1 MMSGEISEVFLA
13 VWLPTLGQDNPIR
26 YRGYY
31 YDTETK
37 LYYVSSRYY
46 SPEICRF
53 ISPDDIEPF
62 ARSHE
67 NSVQY
72 NLYAYCWNNPV
83 NMFDGDGEWPEWV
96 KKAVAVVAVA
106 AVVVAATVVTVAT
119 FGAGSMAGVAAI
131 TATATFAAR
140 ATEVAVLQV
149 RKSSAEG
156 LDTKKIATN
165 IAEAIYDNG
174 TRVIG
179 ITPGT
184 KMASIGIHYGL
195 NVQIEEIFGGKA
207 SFSETLK
214 SSGGKVI
221 PYGFVAYNWV
231 HVLYSLFCKNPTV
244 RAKKR
249 RYNLK

>member
-1 MMSGEISEVFLA
+1 MSGEISEVFLA

-31 YDTETK
+31 YDAETK